1 MSKYPEIIKDTN
13 PNFNNTYIYDEFADN
28 KIIRRVEIK
37 VRDPNEVSKEFGMH
51 WTALANADEIKRQI
65 MRECFHVIE
74 MSHEHSGEFLF
85 RSSIDGLVLISE
97 SESMVENFLN
107 CAYLFEKTLSRYY
120 GNNFIKLELDEY
132 IKTLKH

>member
-1 MSKYPEIIKDTN
+1 MSKYHEIIKDTN
-13 PNFNNTYIYDEFADN
+13 PDFNNTNIYDEFVDN
-28 KIIRRVEIK
+28 EVIRRVEIK

-65 MRECFHVIE
+65 MRECFHIIE
-74 MSHEHSGEFLF
+74 MSHEHFGEFLF